1 MPSKDLNS
9 VIVFNYIYFIF
20 HEICSYYRSVKY
32 ELNFNYIE
40 SPVPLEEKKGTPL
53 PPIGDKIEE
62 EPTKSDEVSSTAKAT
77 PKDHGIPDVPIVFI
91 MGKNCITKSLL
102 FHFHHFFVRYFLVML
117 VLQSFVSTYYIL

>member
-1 MPSKDLNS
+1 M
-9 VIVFNYIYFIF
+9 
-20 HEICSYYRSVKY
+20 
-32 ELNFNYIE
+32 NFNYIE

-91 MGKNCITKSLL
+91 MGKNCITKKSFISLPSPFCQVYL
-102 FHFHHFFVRYFLVML
+102 NHVGSTVICINLLYFVVIGKIKNNSNNLKIMYH
-117 VLQSFVSTYYIL
+117 